1 MLRRRPLLS
10 CSSLV
15 YPACPD
21 PVGERLSR
29 RANHLPAVAATSR
42 SPAFATCAPRFHLS
56 PFLSSSCALFCAM
69 GAPQLLSIQALPHSF
84 HRNGG
89 VGGRIGLSNQE
100 VLPEFAGC
108 RNSFRMRSYGTFA
121 CNPFR
126 IKLLRIPGGRGWG
139 LCQGSPRPHIT
150 KRNFRGYRGMR
161 FSRHRIIEPCATFQ
175 ARFYDI
181 RLPAVVG
188 HCPLQ
193 TSLTLCLPR
202 LMKEPQHSRV

>member
-56 PFLSSSCALFCAM
+56 AFLSSSCALFCAM
-69 GAPQLLSIQALPHSF
+69 GAPQLLLFQSLPHSF

-89 VGGRIGLSNQE
+89 VGDSIGMPNQKNSRLSSLESIRPPMLSPTPPLRWKEIGRAH
-100 VLPEFAGC
+100 V
-108 RNSFRMRSYGTFA
+108 
-121 CNPFR
+121 
-126 IKLLRIPGGRGWG
+126 
-139 LCQGSPRPHIT
+139 
-150 KRNFRGYRGMR
+150 
-161 FSRHRIIEPCATFQ
+161 
-175 ARFYDI
+175 
-181 RLPAVVG
+181 
-188 HCPLQ
+188 
-193 TSLTLCLPR
+193 
-202 LMKEPQHSRV
+202 